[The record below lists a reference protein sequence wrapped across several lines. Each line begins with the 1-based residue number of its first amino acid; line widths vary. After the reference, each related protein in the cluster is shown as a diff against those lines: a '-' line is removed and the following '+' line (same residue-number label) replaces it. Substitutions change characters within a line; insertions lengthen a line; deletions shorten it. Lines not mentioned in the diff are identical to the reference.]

1 MILLDEA
8 TSALDTKTERNIQSA
23 LDDVSKDRTTLVV
36 AHRLSTVV
44 NADMIMVLKDGV
56 IVERGTHQELLDTEG
71 SVYGEMW
78 SQQATSFVTE
88 NEMETLKES
97 ETETDKEK

>member
-1 MILLDEA
+1 MLDEA
-8 TSALDTKTERNIQSA
+8 TSALDTQTERNIQGA

-56 IVERGTHQELLDTEG
+56 IVERGTHQELIDTPG
-71 SVYGEMW
+71 SVYSEMW
-78 SQQATSFVTE
+78 NQQAMVD
-88 NEMETLKES
+88 S
-97 ETETDKEK
+97 EIKARGDSEDSML